1 MGRDDS
7 RQLKKRLLHHS
18 FFRAADDQAEVRQD
32 YSHQLHRRAARRILS
47 HALRRLQGRHYQPGE
62 GACNG
67 TRATQHPG
75 ELRGARL
82 GGHGHVQRG
91 NQLESGRKS
100 HCLRYSPASRGHCG
114 GNCRTDFVPRFGS
127 GQLHDWRNHQ
137 CKRGSGVVRLK
148 AVNFWPVLALA
159 ALMTALPLQA
169 ARAQNPDNMMP
180 EERTAKGKQ
189 VLEQLITALGGP
201 TYLDIRESNC
211 DGRLAQF
218 GHNGEMTG
226 YTNFK
231 VYWRYPDKN
240 RTDFSKK
247 GVIVNVYN
255 GDRGWTLDRGG
266 VSELSNAA
274 VADFQ
279 EQAKRD
285 VNNLL
290 RVRLKEPGMTIRFGG
305 TDVVDLR
312 TVDWVEITDTEQR
325 DFRLAVDRTTHY
337 LVRTVV
343 TLADDTSPDRSVE
356 THIYTNYQLMDG
368 VQTPLQITLDRNG
381 RRVNQVFFQSCKYN
395 PGFSDDFFTKAA
407 LDKRF
412 SEVGSKK
419 YKDEKKR
426 EKEAEKDN

>member
-1 MGRDDS
+1 
-7 RQLKKRLLHHS
+7 
-18 FFRAADDQAEVRQD
+18 
-32 YSHQLHRRAARRILS
+32 
-47 HALRRLQGRHYQPGE
+47 
-62 GACNG
+62 
-67 TRATQHPG
+67 
-75 ELRGARL
+75 
-82 GGHGHVQRG
+82 
-91 NQLESGRKS
+91 
-100 HCLRYSPASRGHCG
+100 
-114 GNCRTDFVPRFGS
+114 
-127 GQLHDWRNHQ
+127 
-137 CKRGSGVVRLK
+137 VRLK
-148 AVNFWPVLALA
+148 SFHNVRGILALG
-159 ALMTALPLQA
+159 ALLVALPQQH

-180 EERTAKGKQ
+180 EEREAKGKQ
-189 VLEQLITALGGP
+189 VLDQLTTALGGP

-218 GHNGEMTG
+218 GHAGEMTG

-255 GDRGWTLDRGG
+255 GDQGWTLDRGG
-266 VSELSNAA
+266 VSELGATA

-285 VNNLL
+285 INNLL
-290 RVRLKEPGMTIRFGG
+290 RVRLKEPGMAIRYGG
-305 TDVVDLR
+305 RDVVDLR

-325 DFRLAVDRTTHY
+325 DFRLAVDNSTHY
-337 LVRTVV
+337 LVRSVV

-368 VQTPLQITLDRNG
+368 VWTPLQITLDRNG

-395 PGFSDDFFTKAA
+395 PGFSEDFFTKAA
-407 LDKRF
+407 LEKRF

-419 YKDEKKR
+419 YKSEKKK